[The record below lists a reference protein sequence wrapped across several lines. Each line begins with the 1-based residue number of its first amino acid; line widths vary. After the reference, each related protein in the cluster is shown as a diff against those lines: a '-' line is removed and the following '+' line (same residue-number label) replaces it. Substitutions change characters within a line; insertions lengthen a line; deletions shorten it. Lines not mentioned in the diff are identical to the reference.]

1 MASIGMLGTRLWVG
15 QVALVNI
22 TDAANQLADFTALSA
37 GVEVGFIESMG
48 TFGKAFQPVT
58 FQAIADG
65 RMFKYKGGFDSGSF
79 PMTVAQDLAD
89 PGQALLQQY
98 GTSLD
103 QNTYPFKI
111 LFNGADP
118 TVEAVFFGAKVMSYQ
133 TVLSSVNTVI
143 KATINLAIDTDVYYG
158 PDNGG

>member
-15 QVALVNI
+15 QIALTNV
-22 TDAANQLADFTALSA
+22 TDAADQLADFTSLSA
-37 GVEVGFIESMG
+37 GVEVSFIETMG
-48 TFGKAFQPVT
+48 TFGKEFQEVD

-65 RMFKYKGGFDSGSF
+65 RMFKYKGGFNPGSF
-79 PMTVAQDLAD
+79 PLTVAQDLSD
-89 PGQALLQQY
+89 PGQALLQEY

-118 TVEAVFFGAKVMSYQ
+118 TVEAVFFGAKVMSFQ
-133 TVLSSVNTVI
+133 TVLNSVNNVI
-143 KATINLAIDTDVYYG
+143 KANISLAINTNIYYG